1 MQAKARAESA
11 DLEILSERLRL
22 RPFQAR
28 DLPAFV
34 AYRSDPEVARLQSWD
49 TSYGMA
55 DAERFLAEQHEV
67 RFGQPGAWVQLAAT
81 DRGDGT
87 LFGDCA
93 VHVLGD
99 QPETAEIGVTFS
111 PRHQRAGLAA
121 EAVGAVAD
129 HLFEHVGLHRIY
141 ADTDDRNVAA
151 QRLMERLDFR
161 CEGRL
166 VEAERFKGEWC
177 TVLVYAR
184 LRREWEQARR
194 P

>member
-1 MQAKARAESA
+1 M
-11 DLEILSERLRL
+11 EILSERIRL

-55 DAERFLAEQHEV
+55 NAERFLAEQNEV

-93 VHVLGD
+93 VRVLAD
-99 QPETAEIGVTFS
+99 QPETAELGVTFS
-111 PRHQRAGLAA
+111 PRHQGAGLAA
-121 EAVGAVAD
+121 EAVSAVVD
-129 HLFEHVGLHRIY
+129 HLFEHVGLHRIS
-141 ADTDDRNVAA
+141 AETDDRNVAA
-151 QRLMERLDFR
+151 QQLMERLGFR

-177 TVLVYAR
+177 TIRVYAR
-184 LRREWEQARR
+184 LRREWARAR